1 LSERGARRDEQ
12 GRFAPRPV
20 VRRDELGRFAP
31 AGRPKKSRSRVK
43 PEPARRAQPKK
54 KPEPARR
61 APAKKKPEPAR
72 GAPSRKKAGRHGKP
86 EPRKRK
92 AGRRGKPEPRKKRR
106 RRRRPERP
114 LVAGASREAE
124 REIQVRLSALLDSLR
139 VLEGG
144 LDMAVQS
151 FINTDG
157 SVDGELRVG
166 SLPDEWRTP
175 AGVPLLVATL
185 SNAIRS
191 VAVFD
196 SRPSMGGAF
205 WASFGVRFGP
215 QNESEVGELVDLYK
229 RHRGM
234 FQIGTYPTPA
244 WGMGALQVAITG
256 DTVGLRAMVASL
268 LNKRGLPPSQILIR
282 FVWTPDGK
290 RPAHYAG
297 EK

>member
-1 LSERGARRDEQ
+1 
-12 GRFAPRPV
+12 
-20 VRRDELGRFAP
+20 
-31 AGRPKKSRSRVK
+31 
-43 PEPARRAQPKK
+43 
-54 KPEPARR
+54 
-61 APAKKKPEPAR
+61 
-72 GAPSRKKAGRHGKP
+72 
-86 EPRKRK
+86 
-92 AGRRGKPEPRKKRR
+92 
-106 RRRRPERP
+106 
-114 LVAGASREAE
+114 
-124 REIQVRLSALLDSLR
+124 
-139 VLEGG
+139 
-144 LDMAVQS
+144 MAVQS

-256 DTVGLRAMVASL
+256 DIVGLRAMVASL

-290 RPAHYAG
+290 RPAHYVG